1 MDFLF
6 IAYLF
11 LLLMGLLIYL
21 SSSKELQPPY
31 LTNFMDGLITDI
43 NYSLRA
49 INWYPVTDRRQ
60 YVILVIGIV
69 LGYLLG

>member
-6 IAYLF
+6 IVYLF

-21 SSSKELQPPY
+21 FSSKELRPPY
-31 LTNFMDGLITDI
+31 LTNFVDGLITDI
-43 NYSLRA
+43 NYSLKA
-49 INWYPVTDRRQ
+49 INWYPITDVRQ
-60 YVILVIGIV
+60 YVVLVVGIV